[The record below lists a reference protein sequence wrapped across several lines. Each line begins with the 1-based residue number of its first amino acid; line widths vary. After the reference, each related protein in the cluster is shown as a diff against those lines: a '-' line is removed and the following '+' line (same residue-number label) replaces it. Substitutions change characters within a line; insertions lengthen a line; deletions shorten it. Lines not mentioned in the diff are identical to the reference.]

1 MRAPKQHP
9 ACSFN
14 RNAQKIDC
22 TLSMQSIE
30 RAALR
35 ISKRRPAKSELF
47 CWRNKS
53 LSLSLFYALGQPAT
67 KSKLL
72 PAFSVIARSH
82 FSIIFVDALSAFWQ
96 IETDGERSNPNRLLP
111 IIFSRGRVCFWA
123 SRNSRGLSGLGENCP

>member
-30 RAALR
+30 RAATR
-35 ISKRRPAKSELF
+35 SPASAGRQKVNYF
-47 CWRNKS
+47 VGVTRAS
-53 LSLSLFYALGQPAT
+53 LSFTPVGQPAT

-82 FSIIFVDALSAFWQ
+82 FSIICCSLSLFLA
-96 IETDGERSNPNRLLP
+96 N
-111 IIFSRGRVCFWA
+111 
-123 SRNSRGLSGLGENCP
+123 